1 MKRIVFLFLVFL
13 SIHSSAQKIYGIVLN
28 DKGDLLPYS
37 SVTIKGTTIG
47 ASANNKAK
55 FIINISPGIYTVV
68 CQHIGFATQEKTIT
82 VGADDEEISFV
93 LKEQQL
99 TMKEVIVK
107 SGGEDPAYEIIR
119 QAIKKRPYYNKQ
131 VKAFTCDFY
140 SKDMVKLRNLP
151 DRIFGQKIPN
161 SDKSDMG
168 VDSTGKGIIYLSES
182 VSKITSEQPDKF
194 KMEVVSSRVSGSNG
208 FGFTF
213 PAFISFY
220 QNNVT
225 IFENELN
232 PRGFVSPIADGA
244 LGYYKYKYLGSFW
257 EDGKEINSIR
267 VIPKRNYE
275 PLFSGIINIAEG
287 DWHIHSV
294 DLTLTQKAGLE
305 IIDTLKITQFH
316 VPVGNDAWRVKN
328 QLLYFDFNQLGIDAV
343 GDFVNVYSNYNTD
356 PKLPKKFFD
365 NVEIKYDTDVN
376 KKPKIYWDSVRPVP
390 LEREEVLDYEI
401 KDSLYEIHKEDS
413 IVSQRQVDSL
423 KKKQGPLQLYKV
435 LWSYIDRTHYAIK
448 NNYDWGIHSLLSG
461 LEYNP
466 AEGVVLQTTGYFSKK
481 IQRAKSTLT
490 IEPYIRY
497 GFNNTHLNTWVDIN
511 LRTRDWRNG
520 EKLKRQNWKLSGGK
534 RVSQFD
540 SEYPVSAFNNSIS
553 TLFWG
558 DNYMKTYEDY
568 FSNIAYSR
576 RLENGLRY
584 SINALYED
592 RIPLNNT
599 TDFTFVKKD
608 EADITPNYPYQ
619 RISSQFTRYRAFL
632 VSADISFKPGQ
643 KYIELPDSKIP
654 LGSKY
659 PTFTLN
665 YTKGLKGILGSVED
679 FDKWKF
685 TINDDVN
692 LKLAGELKYRI
703 GMGGFIDAKTVY
715 IQDYQ
720 HFNANRSIIASEYV
734 NSFQLASY
742 YANSTTNSFF
752 SFANIEHHFN
762 GLLTNKV
769 PLLKKLDW
777 NLVVGT
783 NGFYVTNTNNYIEVF
798 AGLEN
803 ILKIFR
809 VDFIEARENG
819 QQTLTGVCIGTGGIF
834 GNAIDLHTPTNNLG
848 FRF

>member
-1 MKRIVFLFLVFL
+1 M
-13 SIHSSAQKIYGIVLN
+13 LN

-55 FIINISPGIYTVV
+55 FIVTVSPGVYTVV
-68 CQHIGFATQEKTIT
+68 CQHIGFATQEKTIN
-82 VGADDEEISFV
+82 VGIADEEISFV
-93 LKEQQL
+93 LKEQEL
-99 TMKEVIVK
+99 TMKEVVVK

-140 SKDMVKLRNLP
+140 SKDMIKLRNLP
-151 DRIFGQKIPN
+151 DRIFGQKIKN
-161 SDKSDMG
+161 EDKSDMG
-168 VDSTGKGIIYLSES
+168 VDSTGRGIIYLSES
-182 VSKITSEQPDKF
+182 ISKISSELPDKF
-194 KMEVVSSRVSGSNG
+194 KMEVISSRVSGSG
-208 FGFTF
+208 SFGFTF

-294 DLTLTQKAGLE
+294 DLTLTKNAGLE

-328 QLLYFDFNQLGIDAV
+328 QLLYFDFNQFGIDAV
-343 GDFVNVYSNYNTD
+343 GDFVNVYSNYNID

-365 NVEIKYDTDVN
+365 NVVIKYDTDVN
-376 KKPKIYWDSVRPVP
+376 KKPKIYWDTIRPVP
-390 LEREEVLDYEI
+390 LEREEVLDYEV

-423 KKKQGPLQLYKV
+423 KKKQGPLKLYKV
-435 LWSYIDRTHYAIK
+435 LWSYIDRTHYSLE
-448 NNYDWGIHSLLSG
+448 NNYDWGIHSLISG

-466 AEGVVLQTTGYFSKK
+466 AEGVVLQTGAYFNKK
-481 IQRAKSTLT
+481 IQRAKSTLS
-490 IEPYIRY
+490 IEPFIRY

-520 EKLKRQNWKLSGGK
+520 EKLKRQNWRLAGGK

-540 SEYPVSAFNNSIS
+540 EEYPVSAFNNSIS

-558 DNYMKTYEDY
+558 NNYMKTYEDY
-568 FSNIAYSR
+568 FSNITYSR
-576 RLENGLRY
+576 RYESGLRY
-584 SINALYED
+584 SIDALYED

-599 TDFTFVKKD
+599 TNFTFVKKD
-608 EADITPNYPYQ
+608 TSEITPNYPYQ
-619 RISSQFTRYRAFL
+619 RISAQFTRYQAFL
-632 VSADISFKPGQ
+632 ISANISFKPGQ
-643 KYIELPDSKIP
+643 KYIELPDSKMP

-665 YTKGLKGILGSVED
+665 YTKGIKGVLGSDED

-692 LKLAGELKYRI
+692 FKLAGELKYRI
-703 GMGGFIDAKTVY
+703 GMGGFINAKTVY

-762 GLLTNKV
+762 GLLTNKI
-769 PLLKKLDW
+769 PLIKKLDW
-777 NLVVGT
+777 NLVAGT
-783 NGFYVTNTNNYIEVF
+783 NGFYVDNTNNYIEVF

-809 VDFIEARENG
+809 VDFIVAHENG
-819 QQTLTGVCIGTGGIF
+819 QQTLTGFCIGTGGIF
-834 GNAIDLHTPTNNLG
+834 GNAIDLHNPTNNLG